1 MASGCGLVV
10 VERCLCTTSAP
21 TMTGLTDIDR
31 TLLRTALKAAKRH
44 DAPSVGMPTATLER
58 LLAYLAVLEGHQTQA
73 SAGAEN
79 GSD

>member
-1 MASGCGLVV
+1 MAPARALMV
-10 VERCLCTTSAP
+10 VEHRIRTTPVSD
-21 TMTGLTDIDR
+21 MTGLTDIDR

-58 LLAYLAVLEGHQTQA
+58 LLAYLAVLEGHQPQA

-79 GSD
+79 GLD